1 MIQHQILTTNLN
13 KRGMADSNENLHSD
27 IENVRVKTKHF
38 LKWYEE
44 IRVHLEHVTQRT
56 QSFQKRLRFVLQT
69 ANCKTIVSDIQ
80 CLHFLNN
87 IHSEAKLLLRLKV
100 DNFILIYHSIL
111 PTVKKTFIWDQKKRI
126 QIFLLYIPSIL
137 FRDHTFDRKFRVLR
151 FETTHLT

>member
-13 KRGMADSNENLHSD
+13 KRGMADSNKNSHSD

-44 IRVHLEHVTQRT
+44 IRVHLEHVIQRT
-56 QSFQKRLRFVLQT
+56 QSFQKICT

-87 IHSEAKLLLRLKV
+87 IHSKAKLLLRLKV
-100 DNFILIYHSIL
+100 DNFILIYHQIL

-126 QIFLLYIPSIL
+126 QIFLLYLPSIL

-151 FETTHLT
+151 FKTTHLT